1 MMEDNIIIL
10 EDDQGN
16 QIEFA
21 VIDVYE
27 FNQNTYFAMVEVVEA
42 GQEESDEVLI
52 MRVDNPESEDAELVV
67 VEDEEELQAAFDEF
81 LRRDE
86 EAEE

>member
-52 MRVDNPESEDAELVV
+52 MKVDNPESEDAELVV
-67 VEDEEELQAAFDEF
+67 VDDEEELQAAFDEF

>member
-1 MMEDNIIIL
+1 MEDNIIIL

-21 VIDVYE
+21 TIDVFE
-27 FNQNTYFAMVEVVEA
+27 LNDETYFALLEIMDN
-42 GQEESDEVLI
+42 EESDEVLI
-52 MRVDNPESEDAELVV
+52 MKVSGIDTEDPELVMV
-67 VEDEEELQAAFDEF
+67 DDEDELQAAFEEF

-86 EAEE
+86 EMYDED